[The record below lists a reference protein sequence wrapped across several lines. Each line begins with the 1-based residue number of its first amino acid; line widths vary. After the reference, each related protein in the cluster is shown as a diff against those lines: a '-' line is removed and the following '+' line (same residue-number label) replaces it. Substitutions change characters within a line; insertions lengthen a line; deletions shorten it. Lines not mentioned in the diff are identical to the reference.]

1 MTSRGKQLGKEIQDR
16 RPAGR
21 AGALSLAGATLH
33 STAAPR
39 FPRMS
44 APPITPPPSLPRRL
58 RLFLLPCRLLLLV
71 LCVSFSSS
79 PSSAS
84 SSSPPST
91 STFDRAVQHLFENPS
106 DLYLGLGEEE
116 RHDPS
121 AAVISTLHRLRDGPG
136 GGVFRSAFE
145 HDHLAGIPLVSI
157 HAAGTFKFV
166 LLRVAAASSSIGTG
180 GQEGR
185 EGREGVEG
193 LHEDQDEWELIV
205 RSADDID
212 LHADLFEAAKREVS
226 WSHPRAQVS
235 LLGGGRLK
243 RDAAG
248 DVAGAEEGMSVYGF
262 SATFGRC
269 ARCNEIT
276 AAILRKNF
284 PGEAVAWSNEG
295 Y

>member
-1 MTSRGKQLGKEIQDR
+1 MR
-16 RPAGR
+16 
-21 AGALSLAGATLH
+21 
-33 STAAPR
+33 
-39 FPRMS
+39 

-58 RLFLLPCRLLLLV
+58 RPFLLPHRLLI
-71 LCVSFSSS
+71 LCVAFSSS
-79 PSSAS
+79 S
-84 SSSPPST
+84 SSSSSAPPST

-116 RHDPS
+116 RQDPS
-121 AAVISTLHRLRDGPG
+121 PAVVSTLHRLRDGPG

-243 RDAAG
+243 RD
-248 DVAGAEEGMSVYGF
+248 VAGAKEGISVYGF

-284 PGEAVAWSNEG
+284 PGETVAWSNEG